1 MATVRKAIFRVKD
14 SSGQYVTTHVQTSAD
29 QVLFND
35 GDNLEQKIEG
45 LKSIG
50 ATLIDDSTTGS
61 EKTWSS
67 EKISTEFSQKA
78 DSIHTH
84 PLSEVEDWNTHLYNK
99 EEINALVQDVIT
111 DLDEVERLIGLVRSD
126 LVLTNENVG
135 TIQTTMEQHEQALI
149 ALRDGLAAIDVEKL
163 NALDLEGIETLK
175 TEVVAQKEVLA
186 TFKDMVEATFNDLG
200 EKDQA
205 LEAGLTRAQTD
216 IQSATD
222 RINSFIEANGSVVSD
237 LTTLKQEVSTVKSNI
252 GNLDSLATEAKH
264 SLVLAMNEL
273 ANKTSDL
280 LQINDTGAAITSPW
294 SGHKT
299 QNELNNKSD
308 KNHQHGL
315 DSVND
320 WRTHLYDKTQV
331 DDLLNALALGFTWK
345 APVDSLDDLPQN
357 PELGWAVIVGG
368 TSLYI
373 YSEEGWIDLGVSS
386 LPPVATQEF
395 DGLLS
400 RIDKAKLDSMDAEKL
415 AQLDLTQFDVLEGK
429 IAQNVEAIT
438 NLLAKT
444 GANEE
449 AITSLRQTLTTHQGL
464 LDSIDFEKLEDI
476 LLNIDSETIKNLGTE
491 LGDLSSSVDGLAI
504 KVSTNEEAIA
514 DQEKRLDALNS
525 LPRIYCQTEEPE
537 GAINGSIWIVGE

>member
-1 MATVRKAIFRVKD
+1 MASVRKAIFRVKD
-14 SSGQYVTTHVQTSAD
+14 SDGSYVTTHVQTSAD
-29 QVLFND
+29 QVLFED
-35 GDNLEQKIEG
+35 GENLEQKMED
-45 LKSIG
+45 LQAIG
-50 ATLIDDSTTGS
+50 ATLIDDSTTSS

-67 EKISTEFSQKA
+67 QEISNQLLTKA
-78 DSIHTH
+78 AIEHGH
-84 PLSEVEDWNTHLYNK
+84 EISEIE
-99 EEINALVQDVIT
+99 
-111 DLDEVERLIGLVRSD
+111 GLVELLSTYLQAGD
-126 LVLTNENVG
+126 LEP
-135 TIQTTMEQHEQALI
+135 IQQTLI
-149 ALRDGLAAIDVEKL
+149 SLRDELAA
-163 NALDLEGIETLK
+163 
-175 TEVVAQKEVLA
+175 
-186 TFKDMVEATFNDLG
+186 LG
-200 EKDQA
+200 EKDGS
-205 LEAGLTRAQTD
+205 LEAGLTQAQAD
-216 IQSATD
+216 IQSAIN
-222 RINSFIEANGSVVSD
+222 RINGFIEANSAVVSD
-237 LTTLKQEVSTVKSNI
+237 LNSLKQEVSTVKSNV
-252 GNLDSLATEAKH
+252 GNLNVLDTEAKH
-264 SLVLAMNEL
+264 SLVLAINEL
-273 ANKTSDL
+273 VAKTSNL
-280 LQINDTGAAITSPW
+280 LKINDTVAASYAPW

-345 APVDSLDDLPQN
+345 APVESLDDLPEN

-400 RIDKAKLDSMDAEKL
+400 RIDKTKLDSMDAEKL
-415 AQLDLTQFDVLEGK
+415 AQLDLTQFGVLEGK
-429 IAQNVEAIT
+429 IAQNVETIT
-438 NLLAKT
+438 NLLGKV
-444 GANEE
+444 GVNEE

-476 LLNIDSETIKNLGTE
+476 LLNIDSEKINQLGTE
-491 LGDLSSSVDGLAI
+491 LGELSSSVDGLAI

>member
-14 SSGQYVTTHVQTSAD
+14 SDGNYVTTHVQTSAD
-29 QVLFND
+29 QVLFED
-35 GDNLEQKIEG
+35 GDNLEQKMED
-45 LKSIG
+45 LQAIG
-50 ATLIDDSTTGS
+50 ATLIDDSTTSS

-67 EKISTEFSQKA
+67 QEISNQLLTKA
-78 DSIHTH
+78 TIDHGHEI
-84 PLSEVEDWNTHLYNK
+84 SEIE
-99 EEINALVQDVIT
+99 
-111 DLDEVERLIGLVRSD
+111 GLVELLSTYLQADD
-126 LVLTNENVG
+126 LEPIHQSLTNLYDE
-135 TIQTTMEQHEQALI
+135 
-149 ALRDGLAAIDVEKL
+149 LAKIDVEKL
-163 NALDLEGIETLK
+163 NALDLEVIETLK
-175 TEVVAQKEVLA
+175 NNVEAQKEALA
-186 TFKDMVEATFNDLG
+186 AFKNLVETTFIELG
-200 EKDQA
+200 EKDQI
-205 LEAGLTRAQTD
+205 LERGLTQAQTD

-222 RINSFIEANGSVVSD
+222 RINSFIEANGTVISD
-237 LTTLKQEVSTVKSNI
+237 LTALKQEVLTVKSNV
-252 GNLDSLATEAKH
+252 GNLTALDTEAKH
-264 SLVLAMNEL
+264 SLVLAINEL
-273 ANKTSDL
+273 VARTSEMVVV
-280 LQINDTGAAITSPW
+280 NDNFISLSMVW
-294 SGHKT
+294 SSFKT

-345 APVDSLDDLPQN
+345 APVNSLDDLPQN

-400 RIDKAKLDSMDAEKL
+400 RTDKAKLDGIDAEKL
-415 AQLDLTQFDVLEGK
+415 AQLDLTQFGVLEGK
-429 IAQNVEAIT
+429 IAQNVETIT
-438 NLLAKT
+438 NLLGKV
-444 GANEE
+444 GVNEE
-449 AITSLRQTLTTHQGL
+449 TITSLRQTLTTHQEL
-464 LDSIDFEKLEDI
+464 LNLIDFDKLEDI
-476 LLNIDSETIKNLGTE
+476 LLNIDSEKINQLGTE
-491 LGDLSSSVDGLAI
+491 LGELSSSVDGLAA
-504 KVSTNEEAIA
+504 KVSTNETAIT